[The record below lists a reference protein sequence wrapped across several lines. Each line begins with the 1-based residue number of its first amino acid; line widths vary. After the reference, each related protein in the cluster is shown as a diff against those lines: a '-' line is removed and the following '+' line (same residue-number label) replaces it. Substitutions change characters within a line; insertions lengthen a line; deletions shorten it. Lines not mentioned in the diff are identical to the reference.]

1 MLWLFKILE
10 GILLIALFVEIIF
23 RMINR
28 FSAEAREVFR
38 WVYMVGCAGLILIML
53 MSGLGKPAIL
63 VNGFSMVSKWML
75 VIPVVALVLAI
86 LLNKKEIK

>member
-10 GILLIALFVEIIF
+10 GILLLALLVETIF

-38 WVYMVGCAGLILIML
+38 WVYMVGCAGLVLILL
-53 MSGLGKPAIL
+53 MSGLGKPAVL
-63 VNGFSMVSKWML
+63 VNNLSMVSKWLL
-75 VIPVVALVLAI
+75 VIPVAALVLAI